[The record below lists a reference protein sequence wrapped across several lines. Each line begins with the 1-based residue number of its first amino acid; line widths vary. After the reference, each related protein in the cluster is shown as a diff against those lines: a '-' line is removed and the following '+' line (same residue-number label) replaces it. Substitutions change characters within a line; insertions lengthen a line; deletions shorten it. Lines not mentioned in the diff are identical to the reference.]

1 MGTVGNISDTFHLQF
16 KNGTAQFQGGY
27 SQKFSITQWQCSV
40 SDATSKCSQSDAI
53 CASPMAM
60 LSFGRNLKMLPVRRN
75 MRLLDGNAQFRMQPQ
90 NAPSRFSLQALG
102 FFPGTDTMRPGCS
115 SHTTSQQ
122 AISKRKPTTLRI
134 PRRSPIQVL
143 TQPKVA

>member
-1 MGTVGNISDTFHLQF
+1 MAMLSFGRNLKMLPVGRNMRLPHG
-16 KNGTAQFQGGY
+16 NAQFRTQ
-27 SQKFSITQWQCSV
+27 SQNAPSLQYAPPSPPPP
-40 SDATSKCSQSDAI
+40 
-53 CASPMAM
+53 PMAM